1 MISIC
6 IATFNGEHYIKDQL
20 LSILPQLTVHD
31 EVIISDDNSSDR
43 TIKIIE
49 EFNDPRIK
57 IYYNNP
63 LKKGYSNNFENA
75 LSKSNQQ
82 FIFLCD
88 QDDIWFDNKI
98 QIYKS
103 KLLEYD
109 FVFSDAQFVDSKLID
124 KNITFFDQRGKGDS
138 FISNLIK
145 QKTLGCCIAFNRDV
159 LKKSIP
165 FPQNSRYC
173 THDLWLTLV
182 GTFYFK
188 TLMINEPLILYRRH
202 KKNVSNGGIKSTSS
216 FLFKISFRFY
226 ALFYILK
233 IFKK

>member
-31 EVIISDDNSSDR
+31 EVIISDDNSSDK

-49 EFNDPRIK
+49 EFNDLRIK

-82 FIFLCD
+82 LIFLCD
-88 QDDIWFDNKI
+88 QDDIWFNNKI

-103 KLLEYD
+103 KL
-109 FVFSDAQFVDSKLID
+109 FVK
-124 KNITFFDQRGKGDS
+124 
-138 FISNLIK
+138 
-145 QKTLGCCIAFNRDV
+145 
-159 LKKSIP
+159 
-165 FPQNSRYC
+165 
-173 THDLWLTLV
+173 
-182 GTFYFK
+182 
-188 TLMINEPLILYRRH
+188 
-202 KKNVSNGGIKSTSS
+202 
-216 FLFKISFRFY
+216 
-226 ALFYILK
+226 
-233 IFKK
+233 